1 MSLKLRVIVDAAGR
15 TILGEHESETK
26 TELRLKNPATL
37 FIQPNQQT
45 GQLAVQLIP
54 FFFREFV
61 EEKLRPEGLTWTFD
75 KTTIALTPEFGL
87 DARLQDQY
95 EKMMTKEANIDPPAL
110 PEPASSQP
118 VEDAPVE
125 KQIDLFAE
133 QAAAAHPGKK
143 VKMFDDAG

>member
-1 MSLKLRVIVDAAGR
+1 MSLKLRVIIDAAGR

-26 TELRLKNPATL
+26 TELKLKNPATL

-61 EEKLRPEGLTWTFD
+61 EEKLRPEGLTWSFD
-75 KTTIALTPEFGL
+75 KSTIALTPEFGL

-95 EKMMTKEANIDPPAL
+95 EKMMTKEANIDPAPL
-110 PEPASSQP
+110 PEAAAPQP
-118 VEDAPVE
+118 VANAPVE
-125 KQIDLFAE
+125 QEIDLFAKE
-133 QAAAAHPGKK
+133 AAAANPGKK